1 MEKIKTNSLP
11 MLIVFTI
18 MVLLLMGAAM
28 ANEALVEK
36 SANMPAAPK
45 VPFQY
50 ALGMQHYGKMCA
62 SCHGNWGEG
71 SKQGPPLMHPFY
83 KPSHHA
89 DAAFY
94 RAALQGVKAH
104 HWRFGDMPPI
114 KEVTQKDLDTII
126 PFIRW
131 LQREKGVYKP

>member
-1 MEKIKTNSLP
+1 MEKITINALP
-11 MLIVFTI
+11 VLINITV
-18 MVLLLMGAAM
+18 MVLYLFSTAM
-28 ANEALVEK
+28 ASESVAEK
-36 SANMPAAPK
+36 SAAPK

-50 ALGMQHYGKMCA
+50 ALGMQHYGNMCA
-62 SCHGNWGEG
+62 GCHGKWGEG

-104 HWRFGDMPPI
+104 HWQFGDMPPI
-114 KEVTQKDLDTII
+114 KGATQKDLDAII

-131 LQREKGVYKP
+131 LQREKGVYEP